1 MKTNAMKV
9 VAVAMTAGALAAYAV
24 SVRAEDTRGEI
35 RALKAKLRMLEEKLD
50 QQEKQVRGIVKFPKM
65 PPTADVPIVCKDAPC
80 PPLPPPVFVSFTN
93 GLKVESWDGAFSF
106 RIGGRI
112 LVDGGVSS
120 QPIQS
125 FAGFPTGNP
134 FRPFFP
140 SHSAT
145 GYANQLGIRQAR
157 LQVEGTAFS
166 DWDYKFQ
173 YDFVAPSNGLVVGG
187 IRDAYLAWRYFAPWV
202 TFQVGNFYE
211 PGTRGESERN
221 QSQQRRLPIRSAAWH
236 KIQHSRRPAV
246 RLYPR
251 PQLVP
256 GQRNPLHGELGQCVP
271 IFGAL
276 RPARSQRDPSEPF
289 RAARPS

>member
-1 MKTNAMKV
+1 
-9 VAVAMTAGALAAYAV
+9 
-24 SVRAEDTRGEI
+24 
-35 RALKAKLRMLEEKLD
+35 MLEEKLD
-50 QQEKQVRGIVKFPKM
+50 QQEKQVQGIVPKM

-211 PGTRGESERN
+211 PFSLERTN
-221 QSQQRRLPIRSAAWH
+221 SFLYVDFIERSLPSDLLAPSRHITVAAAT
-236 KIQHSRRPAV
+236 SGPA
-246 RLYPR
+246 
-251 PQLVP
+251 P
-256 GQRNPLHGELGQCVP
+256 GFIGDPNWNLKDGIFSTSVEDGNPFAENVTTNAAGAVTAVN
-271 IFGAL
+271 FGI
-276 RPARSQRDPSEPF
+276 PAGNSNLLNPVVGGHQY
-289 RAARPS
+289 

>member
-120 QPIQS
+120 HPFSLLPDSQREILSGPSSHRI
-125 FAGFPTGNP
+125 ARPDMPTNWV
-134 FRPFFP
+134 FVRPGCK
-140 SHSAT
+140 SK
-145 GYANQLGIRQAR
+145 AR
-157 LQVEGTAFS
+157 
-166 DWDYKFQ
+166 
-173 YDFVAPSNGLVVGG
+173 
-187 IRDAYLAWRYFAPWV
+187 
-202 TFQVGNFYE
+202 
-211 PGTRGESERN
+211 
-221 QSQQRRLPIRSAAWH
+221 RSA
-236 KIQHSRRPAV
+236 IGTTSFSMT
-246 RLYPR
+246 L
-251 PQLVP
+251 
-256 GQRNPLHGELGQCVP
+256 
-271 IFGAL
+271 
-276 RPARSQRDPSEPF
+276 
-289 RAARPS
+289 